1 MCVFFIYLYVF
12 VSYVFLGVGSLS
24 PSLSVVSLCS
34 LCALSVLSQCS
45 LCALCAPSVLS
56 LRSLCALSVLSVGHL
71 VSVTATDDAKHVFFT
86 RLADRGFERATF
98 SVGQA
103 RTYRLDQLNFSTK
116 NTQSVKNPIK
126 CPGLS
131 EADFY

>member
-1 MCVFFIYLYVF
+1 ML
-12 VSYVFLGVGSLS
+12 
-24 PSLSVVSLCS
+24 SLC
-34 LCALSVLSQCS
+34 
-45 LCALCAPSVLS
+45 
-56 LRSLCALSVLSVGHL
+56 SLCALSVLSVGHL
-71 VSVTATDDAKHVFFT
+71 VSVTATDDAKNMFFS

-116 NTQSVKNPIK
+116 TTQSVKNPRK
-126 CPGLS
+126 CPGMS